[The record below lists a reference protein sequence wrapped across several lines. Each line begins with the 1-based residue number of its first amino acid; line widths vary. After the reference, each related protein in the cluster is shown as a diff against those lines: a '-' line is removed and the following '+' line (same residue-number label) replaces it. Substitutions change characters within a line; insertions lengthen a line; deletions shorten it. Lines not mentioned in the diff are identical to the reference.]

1 MWAATPDEKCGDAV
15 EPTGQAEQTQLS
27 SISPEARILQ
37 LLGSGGVLTVSTAES
52 CTGGNV
58 SARLTSMSG
67 SSAYVLGGITA
78 YANSAKEALLG
89 VPREILE
96 TVGAVSEECA
106 AAMAEGSLRAY
117 GSDIAVST
125 TGIAGPGG
133 ATARKPVG
141 LVYIAVSGRGETV
154 VEEHHFSGD
163 RAAVT
168 NAATDR
174 ALALLLER
182 IEQALGRTDT

>member
-1 MWAATPDEKCGDAV
+1 MWATVPGEKCDDAV
-15 EPTGQAEQTQLS
+15 EPADQAEQTHLN

-37 LLGSGGVLTVSTAES
+37 LLGSGGLLAVSTAES

-58 SARLTSMSG
+58 SARLTSVSG

-78 YANSAKEALLG
+78 YANSAKAALLG
-89 VPREILE
+89 VSREILE

-106 AAMAEGSLRAY
+106 AAMAEGSLRAF

-133 ATARKPVG
+133 ATERKPVG
-141 LVYIAVSGRGETV
+141 LVYIAVAGRGTTV
-154 VEEHHFSGD
+154 VEEHHFPGD

-174 ALALLLER
+174 ALALLLKR
-182 IEQALGRTDT
+182 IEQVLDHIDN

>member
-1 MWAATPDEKCGDAV
+1 MWAATPGEKCGDAV
-15 EPTGQAEQTQLS
+15 EPTGQADQTQLS

-58 SARLTSMSG
+58 SARLTSMAG

-133 ATARKPVG
+133 ATPRKPVG
-141 LVYIAVSGRGETV
+141 LVYIAVSGRGATV

-182 IEQALGRTDT
+182 IEQALGRTDN